1 MWLPDEKMKVNK
13 FRIVA
18 IPRPIEFMA
27 RFGVANMPS
36 SSFSGEEF
44 APIPKNKVDMLAD
57 ADQYDHMMQEVDR
70 QREAENK
77 S

>member
-27 RFGVANMPS
+27 RFGVAEIPNS
-36 SSFSGEEF
+36 SYSGDEF
-44 APIPKNKVDMLAD
+44 APIPQNKVDMLAD
-57 ADQYDHMMQEVDR
+57 ADRYDQMMQEVER
-70 QREAENK
+70 SKEK
-77 S
+77 SDES